1 MILVSFCLSAV
12 HLHTNFHYQ
21 RANITH
27 FHKPTKHLTKKMKK
41 IWFTP
46 YFIYKND
53 RFAIKN
59 HSTKN
64 CTIVTYSQYARHVR
78 RVRKGRTSSTQ
89 GAYKKVPRHCC
100 LSTNTL
106 PIEGINASFLDVE
119 VFSYVQVCLLLMV
132 YSLWELIDWG
142 SCVIVNCQMILL
154 QSFQIVTCW
163 WAVFREW
170 LLGECLEIKQTC
182 ITPPPRVFS
191 LTVVSDTQLVEAL
204 FVDELGHFCP
214 CSIKRLC
221 RTYSFIVFMT
231 EAVP

>member
-1 MILVSFCLSAV
+1 MILVSFFQSAV

-89 GAYKKVPRHCC
+89 GAYKK
-100 LSTNTL
+100 SAQTL
-106 PIEGINASFLDVE
+106 LPEHQYCNFLTSPDRGHK
-119 VFSYVQVCLLLMV
+119 CI
-132 YSLWELIDWG
+132 YS
-142 SCVIVNCQMILL
+142 
-154 QSFQIVTCW
+154 
-163 WAVFREW
+163 
-170 LLGECLEIKQTC
+170 
-182 ITPPPRVFS
+182 
-191 LTVVSDTQLVEAL
+191 
-204 FVDELGHFCP
+204 
-214 CSIKRLC
+214 
-221 RTYSFIVFMT
+221 
-231 EAVP
+231 